1 MQDIA
6 VNDET
11 SLEISIVS
19 EINELQTVK
28 YLFTFADIF
37 HRSWGIICTTL
48 SKEGFYHKIFQT
60 TKFQKQISKVSTY
73 KSIGMGITY
82 KKRDSRLFATHFILY
97 LKKYHKKIPPENSQ
111 RSH

>member
-19 EINELQTVK
+19 EIMSY
-28 YLFTFADIF
+28 YLFTFADTS

-48 SKEGFYHKIFQT
+48 SKDRDFIIKYFKPQNFKH
-60 TKFQKQISKVSTY
+60 KFQK
-73 KSIGMGITY
+73 
-82 KKRDSRLFATHFILY
+82 Y
-97 LKKYHKKIPPENSQ
+97 LPIN
-111 RSH
+111 R